1 MVDVSMCG
9 AGAASK
15 VGYMNGS
22 GGATPL
28 CHVGTFSGDMLLLS
42 LLFTYFSSYSAM
54 HATDGTD
61 GTVRG
66 PLF

>member
-9 AGAASK
+9 AGAAPK

-28 CHVGTFSGDMLLLS
+28 CHVGTFSGAYSDCRYSLLISLRTRRCMLL
-42 LLFTYFSSYSAM
+42 TE
-54 HATDGTD
+54 
-61 GTVRG
+61 
-66 PLF
+66 